1 MFSCQEISL
10 YILHWSYACLLPWR
24 WALNHLLPLRVVESQ
39 TQNDLLERKC
49 LLAYEEKNCKWQYR
63 CKNQEDSVDKP
74 WKVLEYALTRKTFG
88 AHSPRAEV
96 LFFPFISFRDKV
108 VCIMLYPRLGSH
120 GPRRNEFRDSF
131 WGIYEKVVGAKKCC
145 MLSCLLMGE
154 RVSKSLPQC
163 PPH

>member
-10 YILHWSYACLLPWR
+10 YILHWSYACLLPWPSITSCLWELLKVKLKMTYWKGNVFWPTR
-24 WALNHLLPLRVVESQ
+24 RRIANGNTDARIKKIRLTNHGRFVEH
-39 TQNDLLERKC
+39 
-49 LLAYEEKNCKWQYR
+49 
-63 CKNQEDSVDKP
+63 
-74 WKVLEYALTRKTFG
+74 ALTRKTFG

-108 VCIMLYPRLGSH
+108 ICIMLYTRLGSH

-145 MLSCLLMGE
+145 MLSCLLMGLRE
-154 RVSKSLPQC
+154 WAPQC